1 MGKYKAKKVG
11 RWTERNMDEALAAV
25 RGCMSLKEAA
35 RQFKIPY
42 TTLQNRHMECM
53 DPAKARKQKRA
64 GGHSVFNDEQEIELK
79 NRIIKLAQFGH
90 GKRSPSKDVQIGF
103 PNGTKVITTESGW
116 ITEDAFL
123 LWLKHFERFRAPG
136 PSVLVLDGHI
146 SHKSLRAL
154 EFCEKKQ
161 IHDEGPRKISKV
173 TFGGILKTAWCKAAT
188 PGIAES
194 GFRTTG
200 IYPFNPDVMQ
210 EHEYLPTLS
219 SSAAPSTVTYNE
231 DLSLP
236 SHVSQ
241 QISESAE
248 ISSMTPTAGASI
260 WSDCNTR
267 TVETPRHTTHK
278 SFKSMTSESEVS
290 PTQSVVSFRDVLPS
304 PAKEK
309 GVFSTKLKEEP
320 KNLVGKKEE
329 QPERNHKLKSLICRK
344 LVVSSDDEDDSIEMK
359 TTSHV
364 RDENVCQFCFLAY
377 DDPRSVKKGDWIRCQ
392 GAQKEWYHEICVGAQ
407 GRKQFVCGKCM

>member
-1 MGKYKAKKVG
+1 
-11 RWTERNMDEALAAV
+11 
-25 RGCMSLKEAA
+25 
-35 RQFKIPY
+35 
-42 TTLQNRHMECM
+42 ME
-53 DPAKARKQKRA
+53 
-64 GGHSVFNDEQEIELK
+64 
-79 NRIIKLAQFGH
+79 
-90 GKRSPSKDVQIGF
+90 
-103 PNGTKVITTESGW
+103 
-116 ITEDAFL
+116 
-123 LWLKHFERFRAPG
+123 
-136 PSVLVLDGHI
+136 
-146 SHKSLRAL
+146 
-154 EFCEKKQ
+154 
-161 IHDEGPRKISKV
+161 DEGPRKISKV

-219 SSAAPSTVTYNE
+219 SSSAPSTVTYNE
-231 DLSLP
+231 DLNLP

-278 SFKSMTSESEVS
+278 SFKSMTSESEAS

-304 PAKEK
+304 PAKGKKTEKRKRPKQAACVLTSPEFLGNLKSKRMCLDTEK
-309 GVFSTKLKEEP
+309 GAFSTKLKEEP